1 MALFLDGDIIKSHWK
16 ERRDWQ
22 VERKKGLVGRKKELR
37 GGRDRKVKEEERT

>member
-16 ERRDWQ
+16 KRRDWQ

-37 GGRDRKVKEEERT
+37 GGRDRKGKVEERT